1 MYSPDDHYHQPFME
15 YHFWMS
21 QLLLFNWLQQGLLSA
36 KTNSKKVMM
45 YLVNILNR
53 PGKNRQNG
61 KLLAGKFCELE
72 GKNKEIHKG
81 NPSTLEGNLPCWR
94 EILPRLQGNIFFSRP
109 DLEQKLPLW
118 ISLASQPVLSFL
130 LTAPLLPATV
140 HHSLPLPSMVILL
153 LTAQNDANCSSNKR
167 HQPTRWTVC
176 QHLARV
182 CITAYLMRR
191 EIKASTSLLM
201 AYSYWLPQLI
211 PTAPLLQQ

>member
-1 MYSPDDHYHQPFME
+1 MYSPGHHHHQPFME
-15 YHFWMS
+15 YYFWML

-45 YLVNILNR
+45 YLVNILI
-53 PGKNRQNG
+53 K
-61 KLLAGKFCELE
+61 
-72 GKNKEIHKG
+72 
-81 NPSTLEGNLPCWR
+81 
-94 EILPRLQGNIFFSRP
+94 
-109 DLEQKLPLW
+109 QKLPLR

-140 HHSLPLPSMVILL
+140 HHSLPLPSMVYSYWLPKMMPTAPAIRDISQQDEQSASTLL
-153 LTAQNDANCSSNKR
+153 EF
-167 HQPTRWTVC
+167 VY
-176 QHLARV
+176 
-182 CITAYLMRR
+182 ITAYLMRR